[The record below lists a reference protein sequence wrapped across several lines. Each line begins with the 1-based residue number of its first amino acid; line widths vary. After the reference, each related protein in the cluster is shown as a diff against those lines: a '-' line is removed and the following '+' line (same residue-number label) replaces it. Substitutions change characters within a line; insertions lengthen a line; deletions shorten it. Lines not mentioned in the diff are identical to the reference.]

1 MSFRLSLN
9 EEVAA
14 ALNEQICIES
24 SAAFL
29 YFSMASWASVRGLTG
44 MAKWFRTE
52 AAGELT
58 HMGLFVD
65 YLNDR
70 DYQAKFSTIEAPAS
84 DLCHVLMPESDRCF
98 YDLLL
103 EHVARLE

>member
-9 EEVAA
+9 EEVA

-58 HMGLFVD
+58 HMGL
-65 YLNDR
+65 
-70 DYQAKFSTIEAPAS
+70 
-84 DLCHVLMPESDRCF
+84 C
-98 YDLLL
+98 
-103 EHVARLE
+103 RLP

>member
-52 AAGELT
+52 ATGELT

-70 DYQAKFSTIEAPAS
+70 DYRANFQQLKLLPLIGTTQLQLLIKFEAKSIN
-84 DLCHVLMPESDRCF
+84 
-98 YDLLL
+98 
-103 EHVARLE
+103 

>member
-14 ALNEQICIES
+14 ALNEQIRIES

-44 MAKWFRTE
+44 MAE
-52 AAGELT
+52 
-58 HMGLFVD
+58 
-65 YLNDR
+65 
-70 DYQAKFSTIEAPAS
+70 
-84 DLCHVLMPESDRCF
+84 
-98 YDLLL
+98 
-103 EHVARLE
+103 